1 MKPPFPPTM
10 PINLVMQSQPNYE
23 GAPPEE
29 DEPTNR
35 GIKFS
40 GDFTTGEPMDLAF
53 RLLKD
58 RKSPE
63 AFANK
68 KKYDT
73 NYHATPERK
82 KYRVDLKR
90 ERRQRGVY
98 GKGGKDMSHSKDG
111 KLTPEDPSSN
121 RARQNKAKGTLK

>member
-1 MKPPFPPTM
+1 M
-10 PINLVMQSQPNYE
+10 PGISPDTVVNDLGINVQ
-23 GAPPEE
+23 
-29 DEPTNR
+29 
-35 GIKFS
+35 
-40 GDFTTGEPMDLAF
+40 TGEPMEVAM
-53 RLLKD
+53 RLLK
-58 RKSPE
+58 RAKSKE
-63 AFANK
+63 ALANK

-98 GKGGKDMSHSKDG
+98 GKGGKDMSHTKDG

-121 RARQNKAKGTLK
+121 RARQSKAKGTLK

>member
-1 MKPPFPPTM
+1 MMMDRNASFLHPWSEGM
-10 PINLVMQSQPNYE
+10 PGISPDTVVNDLGINVQ
-23 GAPPEE
+23 
-29 DEPTNR
+29 
-35 GIKFS
+35 
-40 GDFTTGEPMDLAF
+40 TGEPMEVAM
-53 RLLKD
+53 RLLK
-58 RKSPE
+58 RAKSKE
-63 AFANK
+63 ALANK

-98 GKGGKDMSHSKDG
+98 GKGGKDMSHTKDG

-121 RARQNKAKGTLK
+121 RARQSKAKGTLK

>member
-1 MKPPFPPTM
+1 
-10 PINLVMQSQPNYE
+10 
-23 GAPPEE
+23 
-29 DEPTNR
+29 
-35 GIKFS
+35 
-40 GDFTTGEPMDLAF
+40 MDLAMQ
-53 RLLKD
+53 LLK
-58 RKSPE
+58 RAKSKE
-63 AFANK
+63 ALANK

-73 NYHATPERK
+73 KYHATPERK

-98 GKGGKDMSHSKDG
+98 GKGGKDMSHTKDG